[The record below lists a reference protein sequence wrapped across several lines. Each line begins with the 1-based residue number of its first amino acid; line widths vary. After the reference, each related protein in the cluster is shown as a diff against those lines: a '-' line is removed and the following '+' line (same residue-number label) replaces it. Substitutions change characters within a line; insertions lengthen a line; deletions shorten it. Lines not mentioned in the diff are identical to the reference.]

1 MQDYEFMSHG
11 GITMRWR
18 RLGVSGLVV
27 EGNRKGE
34 KLCDLGEPVL
44 ILNYID

>member
-1 MQDYEFMSHG
+1 M
-11 GITMRWR
+11 
-18 RLGVSGLVV
+18 GVGNHEVEGAGVWGLIV

-34 KLCDLGEPVL
+34 KLRDLGAPIL